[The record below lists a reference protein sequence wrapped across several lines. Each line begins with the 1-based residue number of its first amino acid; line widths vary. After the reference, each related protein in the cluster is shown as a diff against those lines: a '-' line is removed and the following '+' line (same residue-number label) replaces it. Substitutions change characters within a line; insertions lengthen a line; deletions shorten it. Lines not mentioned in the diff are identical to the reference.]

1 MLFYVKNVIINIK
14 NRGGILDFII
24 SFFRDFLSGPL
35 YIIVVIVSVI
45 GIFACIGYIA
55 KVTIK
60 QREEQ
65 KKYEQMYSGIHLLP
79 SNEEAGVSM
88 VSNVETAISSAQL
101 DQVGSVSATNIAQ
114 TQATMETDDSDK
126 IEVLNDSSQ
135 DSSS

>member
-1 MLFYVKNVIINIK
+1 M
-14 NRGGILDFII
+14 DFII